1 MCLKR
6 STFLDPQVDGP
17 VDGRFWIMQ
26 IWGVEKLIQFGS
38 MPNKACT
45 LQRLAILPRNYVRWL
60 DLTYVI
66 QRYSGMFG
74 DMDGVWAVVSKF
86 CFMLKEHANG
96 ELKKF
101 VMLGHVLLTT
111 TFPKLSDCSC
121 IAPIR
126 TLVRRESPIFTVEG
140 KGCKRLIRDFEGR
153 SLVPFVKGVDLPQF
167 SAWAIYP
174 LASLSVMGGL
184 FWLDVSLYLEN
195 LIMLSPIYRQQ
206 FVGWLVTVS
215 GFLVCG

>member
-1 MCLKR
+1 MFVDWIWHTSSNDIQECLATWMVSELSSANFASCWKN
-6 STFLDPQVDGP
+6 
-17 VDGRFWIMQ
+17 MQ
-26 IWGVEKLIQFGS
+26 TENS
-38 MPNKACT
+38 
-45 LQRLAILPRNYVRWL
+45 
-60 DLTYVI
+60 
-66 QRYSGMFG
+66 
-74 DMDGVWAVVSKF
+74 
-86 CFMLKEHANG
+86 
-96 ELKKF
+96 KF

-111 TFPKLSDCSC
+111 TFPKLSDRSC

-215 GFLVCG
+215 GFLACV

>member
-1 MCLKR
+1 L
-6 STFLDPQVDGP
+6 L
-17 VDGRFWIMQ
+17 
-26 IWGVEKLIQFGS
+26 
-38 MPNKACT
+38 
-45 LQRLAILPRNYVRWL
+45 
-60 DLTYVI
+60 
-66 QRYSGMFG
+66 
-74 DMDGVWAVVSKF
+74 
-86 CFMLKEHANG
+86 HAERTCNG